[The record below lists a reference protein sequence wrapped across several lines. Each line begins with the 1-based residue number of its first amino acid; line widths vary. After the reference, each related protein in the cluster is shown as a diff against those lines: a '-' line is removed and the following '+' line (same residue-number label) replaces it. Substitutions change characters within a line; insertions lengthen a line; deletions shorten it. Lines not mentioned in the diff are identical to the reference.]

1 MTTATE
7 DGLELRYDDPHL
19 LPAAKEALTAQRR
32 VVVRLTGPSA
42 KRAANV
48 FLGGDHRLYD
58 GVRTV
63 LFPGPMTG
71 ILSYTGL
78 SDLARVIAL
87 GRLRGHRVDVEYVD
101 ATREFRLSLVPPPA
115 SARPGDGQA
124 RVPRPRRPSD
134 LLHRPPVALDGGD
147 ALSG

>member
-1 MTTATE
+1 MMTATE
-7 DGLELRYDDPHL
+7 DGLELRYDDPYL
-19 LPAAKEALTAQRR
+19 LPTAKEALIARQR

-63 LFPGPMTG
+63 LSPGPMTG

-115 SARPGDGQA
+115 SARSGDEQA
-124 RVPRPRRPSD
+124 RVPRPRRPSR
-134 LLHRPPVALDGGD
+134 LPHQPPVALDGND

>member
-1 MTTATE
+1 MTATV
-7 DGLELRYDDPHL
+7 DGLTLQFDDPHL
-19 LPAAKEALTAQRR
+19 LPTAKAALTAQQR

-42 KRAANV
+42 KRAATV

-63 LFPGPMTG
+63 LSPGSMTVV
-71 ILSYTGL
+71 LSHTGL

-101 ATREFRLSLVPPPA
+101 ASREFRLSLVPPPGPG
-115 SARPGDGQA
+115 RPDDVQG
-124 RVPRPRRPSD
+124 RVPRPRQPSD
-134 LLHRPPVALDGGD
+134 LPPVILDGDD
-147 ALSG
+147 ALVE